1 MRTKVEN
8 MMSRQK
14 RAFTLIE
21 LLVVMAITAVLL
33 TLVAIPLVQGFKL
46 TKTGQAFADAQDKA
60 RQIIG
65 RISKEISTAAGV
77 LDNSPLASAVEIRLP
92 LGTPQPGESGNTVT
106 SAVRNPGD
114 PFGSIYLHN
123 AKIDI
128 IPAAKGDPGNP
139 QFNPGRLKIDP
150 TLKAPIGQINLP
162 VAPGQTIVR
171 YWIGQAD
178 IERQY
183 LNPYQP
189 TIIGATAGAE
199 NLFVLYRAEVS
210 PFILVGG
217 NWVPNTQFFPV
228 DANGQVVINDPGFF
242 VLNPRQ
248 PIGAL
253 AAHQTRARNW
263 AAVATIISQDLKT
276 DFIIPEVDEA
286 TGETVYDLYPPA
298 AGFYIPR
305 VRSLIAFQPV
315 RVNNEPAESNNL
327 LRPGIETVDGETRGA
342 PEYYK
347 TEMLGWTKDSLIRLF
362 TGDPT
367 LNQPYFIGRWRQ
379 PLGGGNPLENFN
391 QEIVRFDPTVDTD
404 EFNGGTVIF
413 DLSGYLAAKETNPY
427 PNLGSFIV
435 PNVGPAVPIVLFRSD
450 PRRGRIMMSFSAT
463 EAMGLDPSFTTNVVN
478 SNLTGWVTSITG
490 SVPAARQDLGRRF
503 IDLRGLVPAVGT
515 FFNPLGNLAQGW
527 AIDSRIVP
535 GSERVVGPDMRPGPN
550 FGQPIQYARVA
561 QSQAPGLNEYRINY
575 TDIAEP
581 TDYTTFLGIPDPGVN
596 LDVATYIQPRFKK
609 GYIEFNSDPALAFP
623 LNGNFTVT
631 FNFQLNR
638 PTDTMNVDYD
648 SSQQISVEMT
658 LRRYPGERETKAQ
671 AVTVKDVVTVRN
683 YLR

>member
-1 MRTKVEN
+1 MRTKVET
-8 MMSRQK
+8 MMNRQK

-21 LLVVMAITAVLL
+21 LLVVMAITAVIL

-46 TKTGQAFADAQDKA
+46 TRTGQAFAEAQDKA
-60 RQIIG
+60 RQVIG
-65 RISKEISTAAGV
+65 KIGKEISTAAAV
-77 LDNSPLASAVEIRLP
+77 LDNSPAAAAVEISLP
-92 LGTPQPGESGNTVT
+92 LGVPQPGETGNTVT

-114 PFGSIYLHN
+114 PFGSLYLQN
-123 AKIDI
+123 AKIDLV
-128 IPAAKGDPGNP
+128 PAAKGDPGNP
-139 QFNPGRLKIDP
+139 QFNPGRLKVDP

-189 TIIGATAGAE
+189 TIIGATSGAE
-199 NLFVLYRAEVS
+199 NLIVLYRAEVS
-210 PFILVGG
+210 PYVLVGG
-217 NWVPNTQFFPV
+217 NWVPNTQYFPV

-263 AAVATIISQDLKT
+263 ASAATIISQDLRT

-286 TGETVYDLYPPA
+286 TGETVYDAYLAVP
-298 AGFYIPR
+298 GFYIPR

-315 RVNNEPAESNNL
+315 RVNNEPAQSNNL
-327 LRPGIETVDGETRGA
+327 LRPGIETIDGETRGA
-342 PEYYK
+342 PEYYE
-347 TEMLGWTKDSLIRLF
+347 TNMLGWTKDSLVRLF

-379 PLGGGNPLENFN
+379 PLGGTDPLENFN

-404 EFNGGTVIF
+404 EFNGGTLLF
-413 DLSGYLAAKETNPY
+413 DLSGYLAAKQTNPT
-427 PNLGSFIV
+427 PNLGSYIV
-435 PNVGPAVPIVLFRSD
+435 PNVGALVPIVLFRSD
-450 PRRGRIMMSFSAT
+450 PRRGRIMMSFSAN
-463 EAMGLDPSFTTNVVN
+463 EAMGLTPTVLTNDVN
-478 SNLTGWVTSITG
+478 LALNGWVASPTG
-490 SVPAARQDLGRRF
+490 SIPAARQDLGRRF
-503 IDLRGLVPAVGT
+503 FDLKTMVPAAGT
-515 FFNPLGNLAQGW
+515 YFNPLGTLAQGW
-527 AIDSRIVP
+527 AIDGRIVP

-550 FGQPIQYARVA
+550 FGLPVQYARVA
-561 QSQAPGLNEYRINY
+561 QSQSPGLNEYRINY

-581 TDYTTFLGIPDPGVN
+581 TDYPTFLGVPDPAGN
-596 LDVATYIQPRFKK
+596 SDVATYIQPRYKK
-609 GYIEFNSDPALAFP
+609 GYLEFNSDPALAFP
-623 LNGNFTVT
+623 LNGNFVITYA
-631 FNFQLNR
+631 FQLNR

-648 SSQQISVEMT
+648 SSQQISVELT

-671 AVTVKDVVTVRN
+671 AVTVKDIVAVRN